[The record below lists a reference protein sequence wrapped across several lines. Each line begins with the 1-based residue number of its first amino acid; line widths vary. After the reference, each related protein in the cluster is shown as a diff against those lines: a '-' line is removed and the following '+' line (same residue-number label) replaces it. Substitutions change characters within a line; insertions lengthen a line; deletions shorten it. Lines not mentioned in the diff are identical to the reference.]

1 MLTKGWWTKDEEGF
15 MEFET
20 AQLQRLYEAITE
32 QYHAVYE
39 QHLHETQDEE
49 LAHENA
55 LQEGYEMVTNTK
67 LINDEEE
74 FATSYIT
81 PTFVLDIWY
90 EKDAYTQKRVY
101 DKGYL
106 QVLKK

>member
-1 MLTKGWWTKDEEGF
+1 MLITGWWTKDEEGF

-20 AQLQRLYEAITE
+20 SQLQRLYEAITE
-32 QYHAVYE
+32 QYHAMYDTCLE
-39 QHLHETQDEE
+39 ETQDEE
-49 LAHENA
+49 VAYEEA
-55 LQEGYEMVTNTK
+55 LQKGYEMVTNTK
-67 LINDEEE
+67 LINGEEE
-74 FATSYIT
+74 FATTYIT
-81 PTFVLDIWY
+81 PSFVLDIWY